1 MGTFSWTIFPLRM
14 TWTNVA
20 GVIPVLFAAV
30 KVTRTGNRSGV
41 FLLIGIFM
49 HYLSQVEWFLTSF
62 DIIPYQLIN
71 YIHIKGA
78 SFLIILTLGL
88 TYKINTMKMSLA
100 DLRQSRNKKLVTNQ
114 TSVKIQSIRD
124 FIVEN
129 YKENHSRESLA
140 EIAGMSPDH
149 ISRMFKQETGERIS
163 D

>member
-1 MGTFSWTIFPLRM
+1 
-14 TWTNVA
+14 
-20 GVIPVLFAAV
+20 
-30 KVTRTGNRSGV
+30 
-41 FLLIGIFM
+41 M